1 MLLTILLGCML
12 KDHLVV
18 IQYGF
23 YINTIKKRER
33 KILMKKVLVLV
44 LCFAMMLN
52 VGIAKCENSDY
63 NAWLAFCYR
72 LENTVP
78 SPDSNTPQFSNSVSY
93 QKYVLLWDTNMV
105 NQNFPKSVIRNV
117 EDLCQRLNGRPVNN
131 LGLEPNSGSNLR
143 STPDYS
149 SHANNIILK
158 IHGNE
163 TVYLYFT
170 FYNQYG
176 VQWYYAVTSG
186 GVEGYLCASR
196 ILMVW

>member
-1 MLLTILLGCML
+1 
-12 KDHLVV
+12 
-18 IQYGF
+18 
-23 YINTIKKRER
+23 
-33 KILMKKVLVLV
+33 MKKVLVLV

-52 VGIAKCENSDY
+52 VGIAKCENSSFE
-63 NAWLAFCYR
+63 AWLSFCFR
-72 LENTVP
+72 VGNTVP
-78 SPDSNTPQFSNSVSY
+78 SPNPDTSSSPDSSTYKN
-93 QKYVLLWDTNMV
+93 YVLLWDTNMV
-105 NQNFPKSVIRNV
+105 NHNFPKSVIRNV
-117 EDLCQRLNGRPVNN
+117 EDLCQRLNGTPVKN

-149 SHANNIILK
+149 NHANNIIMK

-163 TVYLYFT
+163 TVYLYFS

-196 ILMVW
+196 IMMAW